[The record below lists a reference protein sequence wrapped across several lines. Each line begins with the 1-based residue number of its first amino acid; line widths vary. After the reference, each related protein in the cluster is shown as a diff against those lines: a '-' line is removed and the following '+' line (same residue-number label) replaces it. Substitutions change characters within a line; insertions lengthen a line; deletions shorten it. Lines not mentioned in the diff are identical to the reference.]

1 MATRDAVFPEGRQ
14 DIYDQ
19 FGYSPALRS
28 GGFLFASGQVGSR
41 EDGSPEPDLARQAEL
56 AFENLGAVLAAAG
69 CTFADI
75 VDLTVYVVDPET
87 MLPHF
92 LAARAKWW
100 GEPPHPTL
108 TGVGVT
114 WLSGF
119 SIELKA
125 IARLPEVAQ

>member
-1 MATRDAVFPEGRQ
+1 MATRDPVYPAGRQ
-14 DIYDQ
+14 DIYNQ

-28 GGFLFASGQVGSR
+28 GGFLFVSGQVGSR
-41 EDGSPEPDLARQAEL
+41 ADGSVEPDPALQAVL
-56 AFENLGAVLAAAG
+56 AFENLAAVLGAADCSFG
-69 CTFADI
+69 DI

-92 LAARAKWW
+92 LAAREKWW
-100 GEPPHPTL
+100 GDAPYPTL

-125 IARLPEVAQ
+125 IARLKEAS

>member
-1 MATRDAVFPEGRQ
+1 MAKRAAVFPPGARAL
-14 DIYDQ
+14 YDQ
-19 FGYSPALRS
+19 FGYSPAIRS

-41 EDGSPEPDLARQAEL
+41 ADGSPEPDLARQAEL
-56 AFENLGAVLAAAG
+56 AFENLDAVLTAG
-69 CTFADI
+69 GCSFADI

-92 LAARAKWW
+92 LAARERYW
-100 GEPPHPTL
+100 GEAPYPTL
-108 TGVGVT
+108 TGVGVS

-125 IARLPEVAQ
+125 TAKLPENA

>member
-1 MATRDAVFPEGRQ
+1 MAMRDPVFPAGRQ

-28 GGFLFASGQVGSR
+28 AGFLFVSGQVGSR
-41 EDGSPEPDLARQAEL
+41 EDGSVEPDLARQAEL
-56 AFENLGAVLAAAG
+56 AFANLDAVLGAAG
-69 CTFADI
+69 CSFADI

-92 LAARAKWW
+92 LAAREKWW
-100 GEPPHPTL
+100 GDAPYPTL

-125 IARLPEVAQ
+125 IARLREAA